1 MQNVSRTEEPA
12 VLRNNSQR
20 WRRELIEKLYE
31 LRSEG
36 RKKDKDYKN
45 KENKYKHK
53 DLKEALTRM
62 YQSLCCYCETKIS
75 FVSARHIEHRKP
87 KSRFPN
93 STFLWS
99 NLHLCCPDCNHAKGE
114 KYNYEA
120 PILDAAT
127 DEIGP
132 DVFDYDHERAG
143 VWLVPKNARA
153 ETTENHANLN
163 REDLRLKIRPEILF
177 SALNLVREI
186 NRSGGSPEGNM
197 VRKKLQTYCKEQHG
211 SLFVYAIREFLREAQ

>member
-1 MQNVSRTEEPA
+1 M
-12 VLRNNSQR
+12 RNNSQR

-31 LRSEG
+31 LRTEG
-36 RKKDKDYKN
+36 SKKGKDYKN
-45 KENKYKHK
+45 TENKYKHK
-53 DLKEALTRM
+53 DVKAALTGM

-87 KSRFPN
+87 KSGFPN

-99 NLHLCCPDCNHAKGE
+99 NLHLCCPDCNLAKRD

-132 DVFDYDHERAG
+132 DVFDYDHEGEG

-163 REDLRLKIRPEILF
+163 REELRLKIRQEILL
-177 SALNLVREI
+177 SALNLARI
-186 NRSGGSPEGNM
+186 I
-197 VRKKLQTYCKEQHG
+197 HG
-211 SLFVYAIREFLREAQ
+211 AP